1 LIFSGTPYF
10 SGNDSVFVSL
20 DFTYIVSCAQRIQTL
35 HLTFPPMKIN
45 VPDPGT
51 IQKLPI
57 IEILDKA
64 VALGTASESVVLK
77 TPVAGMEIGMELEVF
92 TYYDEERNLIATR
105 QIPAIEKGGVGCFR
119 VTNTNAIGAFIDI
132 GSKRDILIPEREQ
145 IQTLEKGKMVIVIL
159 LEDRV
164 NKRLFATTKL
174 QRHLRNIG
182 VNYKRGDEVEMMI
195 AEKID
200 AGRRV
205 VVDGKFIGFLFE
217 QEMTDRVRLGEKVK
231 GYVRKCEFGELT
243 VSMQREGMELL
254 EDAKKKILQYLE
266 QNGGYVRL
274 NDDTPPEEIKLR
286 LHMSKKT
293 FKKAAGMLF
302 NEGKVTLAKFGI
314 KLGGTPAEARDSNEK
329 PEREKTIKPNVD
341 RLEIRPER
349 KRFAQE
355 SERGAPKPRVLKS
368 VSGSSASRENES
380 RSYKRNDRDR
390 GPRAHGKGNEGSS
403 FSEKKTQLRK
413 GDQKSRLSGPRN
425 FSR

>member
-1 LIFSGTPYF
+1 
-10 SGNDSVFVSL
+10 
-20 DFTYIVSCAQRIQTL
+20 
-35 HLTFPPMKIN
+35 MKTN
-45 VPDPGT
+45 VPEPGSV
-51 IQKLPI
+51 QKLPI
-57 IEILDKA
+57 VEILDKA
-64 VALGTASESVVLK
+64 VALGSGSDSVILK
-77 TPVAGMEIGMELEVF
+77 TSTAGLIIGQEIEVF

-105 QIPAIEKGGVGCFR
+105 QIPVIQKGGVGCFR

-145 IQTLEKGKMVIVIL
+145 IQTLEKGKMVLVIL

-174 QRHLRNIG
+174 QRHLRNVG
-182 VNYKRGDEVEMMI
+182 MHYRRGDEVEMMI

-217 QEMTDRVRLGEKVK
+217 QEMTDRVRLGERVK

-254 EDAKKKILQYLE
+254 EDAKKKIMQYLE
-266 QNGGYVRL
+266 MNGGYVRL

-314 KLGGTPAEARDSNEK
+314 KLGGVPLEARDSKEKPERVMRERAHNEK
-329 PEREKTIKPNVD
+329 PEIRHSRKYENPLPN
-341 RLEIRPER
+341 
-349 KRFAQE
+349 A
-355 SERGAPKPRVLKS
+355 SAPKQRVLKS
-368 VSGSSASRENES
+368 VAGASAGRNNERRSSEGERPAR
-380 RSYKRNDRDR
+380 RDTGR
-390 GPRAHGKGNEGSS
+390 GLSSKKTEGSMRP
-403 FSEKKTQLRK
+403 FSNKKFHAPSQQ
-413 GDQKSRLSGPRN
+413 GKSRGKSNRN
-425 FSR
+425 FGK

>member
-1 LIFSGTPYF
+1 
-10 SGNDSVFVSL
+10 
-20 DFTYIVSCAQRIQTL
+20 
-35 HLTFPPMKIN
+35 MKIN
-45 VPDPGT
+45 VPEPGS
-51 IQKLPI
+51 IQKLPVV
-57 IEILDKA
+57 EILDKA
-64 VALGTASESVVLK
+64 VALGTVSESVVLK
-77 TPVAGMEIGMELEVF
+77 TPVAGIEIGQEIEVF
-92 TYYDEERNLIATR
+92 TYYDEERNLVATR
-105 QIPAIEKGGVGCFR
+105 QIPLIEKGGVGCFR

-132 GSKRDILIPEREQ
+132 GSRRDILIPEREQ

-159 LEDRV
+159 LEDRM

-174 QRHLRNIG
+174 QRHLRNVG
-182 VNYKRGDEVEMMI
+182 VNYRRGDEVEMMI

-266 QNGGYVRL
+266 LNGGYVRL

-314 KLGGTPAEARDSNEK
+314 KLCSPTSQASDLNEK
-329 PEREKTIKPNVD
+329 PEREVKVKPHSERSD
-341 RLEIRPER
+341 ARPER
-349 KRFAQE
+349 KY
-355 SERGAPKPRVLKS
+355 APREPDDAVSKPRVLKS
-368 VSGSSASRENES
+368 VSGISGNRESERRSAPRLNER
-380 RSYKRNDRDR
+380 RSDRDR
-390 GPRAHGKGNEGSS
+390 DSASDDRRGSKKSSSDKKFHSPNRNVKSGTNGTRKFGK
-403 FSEKKTQLRK
+403 
-413 GDQKSRLSGPRN
+413 
-425 FSR
+425 

>member
-1 LIFSGTPYF
+1 MIS
-10 SGNDSVFVSL
+10 SVKQNAALSNYDIRKRTDGL
-20 DFTYIVSCAQRIQTL
+20 LRN
-35 HLTFPPMKIN
+35 FPPMKMN
-45 VPDPGT
+45 VPDPGS

-57 IEILDKA
+57 VEILDKA
-64 VALGTASESVVLK
+64 VVLGTESETVVLK
-77 TPVAGMEIGMELEVF
+77 TAIAGLEIGQEIEVF
-92 TYYDEERNLIATR
+92 TYYDEERNLVATR
-105 QIPAIEKGGVGCFR
+105 QIPAIQKGGVGCFR
-119 VTNTNAIGAFIDI
+119 VTNTNVMGAFIDI
-132 GSKRDILIPEREQ
+132 GSRRDILIPEREQ

-174 QRHLRNIG
+174 QRHLRNVG

-217 QEMTDRVRLGEKVK
+217 QEMMDRVRLGEKVK

-266 QNGGYVRL
+266 LNGGYVRL

-314 KLGGTPAEARDSNEK
+314 KLGGTPSDERDPNEK
-329 PEREKTIKPNVD
+329 PQREAKVKPRIETPDTRPD
-341 RLEIRPER
+341 RKYVARDPR
-349 KRFAQE
+349 D
-355 SERGAPKPRVLKS
+355 SEPKPRVLKS
-368 VSGSSASRENES
+368 VSGANSGRDGDRRSSRGDGDRRHDRASDSSADRE
-380 RSYKRNDRDR
+380 R
-390 GPRAHGKGNEGSS
+390 GKKS
-403 FSEKKTQLRK
+403 FSERK
-413 GDQKSRLSGPRN
+413 FQPRNQDRKSRGSGTRN
-425 FSR
+425 FSK

>member
-1 LIFSGTPYF
+1 
-10 SGNDSVFVSL
+10 
-20 DFTYIVSCAQRIQTL
+20 
-35 HLTFPPMKIN
+35 MKIN
-45 VPDPGT
+45 VPEPGS
-51 IQKLPI
+51 IQKLPVV
-57 IEILDKA
+57 EILDKA
-64 VALGTASESVVLK
+64 VALGTVSESVVLK
-77 TPVAGMEIGMELEVF
+77 TPVAGIEIGQEIEVF
-92 TYYDEERNLIATR
+92 TYYDEERNLVATR
-105 QIPAIEKGGVGCFR
+105 QIPLIEKGGVGCFR

-132 GSKRDILIPEREQ
+132 GSRRDILIPEREQ

-159 LEDRV
+159 LEDRM

-174 QRHLRNIG
+174 QRHLRNVG
-182 VNYKRGDEVEMMI
+182 VNYRRGDEVEMMI

-266 QNGGYVRL
+266 LNGGYVRL

-314 KLGGTPAEARDSNEK
+314 KLCSPTSQASDLNEK
-329 PEREKTIKPNVD
+329 PEREVKVKPHSERSD
-341 RLEIRPER
+341 ARPER
-349 KRFAQE
+349 KY
-355 SERGAPKPRVLKS
+355 APREPDDAVSKPRVLKS
-368 VSGSSASRENES
+368 VSGISGNRESERRSAPRLNERRSDRARDSASDDRRGSKKSSSVKKFHSPN
-380 RSYKRNDRDR
+380 RNVKSGSNGTRKF
-390 GPRAHGKGNEGSS
+390 GK
-403 FSEKKTQLRK
+403 
-413 GDQKSRLSGPRN
+413 
-425 FSR
+425 

>member
-1 LIFSGTPYF
+1 
-10 SGNDSVFVSL
+10 
-20 DFTYIVSCAQRIQTL
+20 
-35 HLTFPPMKIN
+35 MKTN
-45 VPDPGT
+45 VPEPGVV
-51 IQKLPI
+51 QKLPI

-64 VALGTASESVVLK
+64 VALGTVSESVMLK
-77 TPVAGMEIGMELEVF
+77 TSIAGLLLGQEIEVF

-105 QIPAIEKGGVGCFR
+105 QIPVIQKGGVGCFR

-174 QRHLRNIG
+174 QRHLRNVG
-182 VNYKRGDEVEMMI
+182 MNYRRGDEVEMMI

-217 QEMTDRVRLGEKVK
+217 QEITDRVRLGEKVK

-254 EDAKKKILQYLE
+254 EDAKKKIMQYLE
-266 QNGGYVRL
+266 MNGGYVRL
-274 NDDTPPEEIKLR
+274 NDDTPPDEIKLR

-314 KLGGTPAEARDSNEK
+314 KLGGVPSEARDAKEM
-329 PEREKTIKPNVD
+329 PERVMKEKAHIEKQEIRHSSKYDKQKPN
-341 RLEIRPER
+341 
-349 KRFAQE
+349 E
-355 SERGAPKPRVLKS
+355 SYPKQRVLKS
-368 VSGSSASRENES
+368 VAGASSGRNNERRSSEGERPARRETGRGLSAKNTEVS
-380 RSYKRNDRDR
+380 KRPFLNKKFHSPNQQGNPR
-390 GPRAHGKGNEGSS
+390 G
-403 FSEKKTQLRK
+403 
-413 GDQKSRLSGPRN
+413 KSNRN
-425 FSR
+425 FGK